1 MRELAV
7 GQIWENKHLSD
18 KTHDVIIRWVS
29 DDFVW
34 FHYLDD
40 DYLMESSI
48 SQFLNIRK
56 AKSASPSLS
65 GDQQVV
71 LEWLKKKSLITDIEP
86 LELIWRLKVNS
97 TKVGY
102 RDMPVY
108 KSYRYMTKAG
118 QFQVLAAFTEW
129 GLKEGNQ

>member
-1 MRELAV
+1 MRGLAV

-48 SQFLNIRK
+48 LQFLNIRK
-56 AKSASPSLS
+56 AKSVSPSLTD
-65 GDQQVV
+65 DQQVV
-71 LEWLKKKSLITDIEP
+71 LEWLKDGDNSPIAMIGTLDDDFLGIDTGSLIP
-86 LELIWRLKVNS
+86 
-97 TKVGY
+97 TKVREGFEKLT
-102 RDMPVY
+102 D
-108 KSYRYMTKAG
+108 TQ
-118 QFQVLAAFTEW
+118 QFQVLAAFAEW
-129 GLKEGNQ
+129 GCKSNE